1 METWQW
7 IFAFFIIL
15 MVARMVPRFLR
26 ARRIRNL
33 EPNNAATNQEQ
44 PLITR
49 TRPESKDMMVLG
61 EINRG
66 VKSFGEIKRKTGFVS
81 HELEHILESLENKG
95 LMRVDKKQGLLGT
108 KIEMHVTDK
117 GFKEYYA

>member
-1 METWQW
+1 MESWQW

-26 ARRIRNL
+26 ARRVRNL

-66 VKSFGEIKRKTGFVS
+66 VKSFGEIKRKTGLVS
-81 HELEHILESLENKG
+81 DELEHILESLENKG
-95 LMRVDKKQGLLGT
+95 LMRVEKKQGLLGT

>member
-1 METWQW
+1 MESWQW

-26 ARRIRNL
+26 ARRVRNL
-33 EPNNAATNQEQ
+33 EPNNPATNQEQ

-66 VKSFGEIKRKTGFVS
+66 VKSFGEIKRKTGLVS
-81 HELEHILESLENKG
+81 NELEHILESLENKG
-95 LMRVDKKQGLLGT
+95 LMRVEKKQGLLGT